1 MAVQVLTPASVST
14 GLQLLSGRL
23 VVRSAVALV
32 AGNQVLTAAPPGANQ
47 VVVNVAAAATWTL
60 PAAASCAG
68 HVLHLVN
75 HGTGTITL
83 SPGVRTANGGALQT
97 NLSAAAATNT
107 LTIVSDGVLWRRI
120 AR

>member
-1 MAVQVLTPASVST
+1 MVQVLTPASVST
-14 GLQLLSGRL
+14 GLALLSGYLITRA
-23 VVRSAVALV
+23 AVALV
-32 AGNQVLTAAPPGANQ
+32 AGNQVLTVAHQ
-47 VVVNVAAAATWTL
+47 VVINVGAAATWTL

-75 HGTGTITL
+75 HGTGLITL